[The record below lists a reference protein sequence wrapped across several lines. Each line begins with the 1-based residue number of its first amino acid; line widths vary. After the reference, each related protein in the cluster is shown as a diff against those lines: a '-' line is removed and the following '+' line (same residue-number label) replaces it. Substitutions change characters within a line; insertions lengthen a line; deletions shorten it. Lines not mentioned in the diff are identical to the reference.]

1 MSASRFPEKCR
12 FAARTKVIAR
22 TEAKPSRSSDFD
34 RKPAGWPQ
42 ARSIAALQTRLP
54 VAASA
59 ANRIYRSALLAAAF
73 AAETREKASLLP
85 PGPERTRC
93 SRRSVRPK
101 RPLVWMNGQA
111 PRITI
116 AEVIIRRRG
125 QAARPPCHSSKQ
137 PRAEVR
143 PRQLAA
149 SFFTA
154 FRRFARRP
162 LHSRYRLRLAA
173 PSETKSPGQ
182 CRGLALRTGSLNVS
196 SGRPQVRS
204 NRTCSWL

>member
-1 MSASRFPEKCR
+1 MRVPNLSLRGVQIS
-12 FAARTKVIAR
+12 
-22 TEAKPSRSSDFD
+22 TENL
-34 RKPAGWPQ
+34 PAGPRRDRLRRFKRASQWQQVRQTGFVGARYWP
-42 ARSIAALQTRLP
+42 RP
-54 VAASA
+54 
-59 ANRIYRSALLAAAF
+59 
-73 AAETREKASLLP
+73 LP
-85 PGPERTRC
+85 PRRARRQAYSHLIPSETCC

-149 SFFTA
+149 SFSTA

-196 SGRPQVRS
+196 SGRPQVRP